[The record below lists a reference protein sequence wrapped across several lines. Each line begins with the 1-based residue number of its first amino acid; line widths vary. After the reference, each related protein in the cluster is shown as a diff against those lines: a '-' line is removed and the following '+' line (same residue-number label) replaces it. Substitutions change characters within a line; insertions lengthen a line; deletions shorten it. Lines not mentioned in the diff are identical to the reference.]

1 MLKGLRNV
9 MMVAAIGLGLSG
21 CHTLHSLTHSCA
33 NDTGTYLK
41 AASVAPLRVPLGI
54 DPPDTKSGLTI
65 PELNEPALPARGS
78 QDPCLD
84 EPPKFVEPRGPR
96 PPPAV

>member
-1 MLKGLRNV
+1 MLKGLR
-9 MMVAAIGLGLSG
+9 MVVAVTALAWGLSG
-21 CHTLHSLTHSCA
+21 CHMFHALTHTCEL
-33 NDTGTYLK
+33 DTDSYQK

-54 DPPDTKSGLTI
+54 DPPDAKSSLAIPTLT
-65 PELNEPALPARGS
+65 EPAPPPRGAR
-78 QDPCLD
+78 DPCLD